1 MDLFKHTNELVDI
14 KSTLGWMLM
23 NEANSEQREEKLWDI
38 VRRIDEAAEISHAM
52 EKEQETVLRNILDI
66 NDKAIAVDNYACGA
80 YHEYACEEMASLFAS
95 IDTAV
100 FHLIEGNNHLNN
112 MFKELHKP
120 R

>member
-23 NEANSEQREEKLWDI
+23 NEAHSEQREEKLWDI
-38 VRRIDEAAEISHAM
+38 VRRIDEAAENSHAM

-66 NDKAIAVDNYACGA
+66 NNKAIAVDN
-80 YHEYACEEMASLFAS
+80 HEYACEEMASLFAS

-100 FHLIEGNNHLNN
+100 FHLIEGNNHLND